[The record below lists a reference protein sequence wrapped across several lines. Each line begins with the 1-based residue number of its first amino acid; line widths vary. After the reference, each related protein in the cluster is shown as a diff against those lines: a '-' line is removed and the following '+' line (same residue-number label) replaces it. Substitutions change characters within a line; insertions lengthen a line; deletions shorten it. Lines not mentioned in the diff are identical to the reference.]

1 MIFSQFFRFYNR
13 EFPRSLF
20 NFPGEESLILGGT
33 SAVGLVISF
42 PRGLTVK
49 QSEKSLA
56 FMLKLNFHR
65 KRSF

>member
-1 MIFSQFFRFYNR
+1 MIFSLSFFVSI
-13 EFPRSLF
+13 PRRLL
-20 NFPGEESLILGGT
+20 NFPDEESLILGGT

-56 FMLKLNFHR
+56 FMLKLNCHR
-65 KRSF
+65 LSLGQK